1 MHLSYLLLGSNLGN
15 RAEYLANAR
24 NLIELFVGDIK
35 RASAIYE
42 TLPWGVSEQPNF
54 YNQAI
59 AVATQLSAEELLLNL
74 LQIEEKLGRE
84 RSQKWQ
90 ARKIDL
96 DILYY
101 QQDII
106 SQTQLTVPHPQ
117 IEHRR
122 FTLVPLVE
130 IAPDYVHPVLQQSN
144 AQLLAKCQDTLEV
157 KKITEI

>member
-15 RAEYLANAR
+15 RSEQLENAR

-35 RASAIYE
+35 LSSAIYE

-54 YNQAI
+54 YNQVV
-59 AVATQLSAEELLLNL
+59 AVVTELSAEELLLNL
-74 LQIEEKLGRE
+74 LQIEDKLGRE

-101 QQDII
+101 EQTII
-106 SQTQLTVPHPQ
+106 NQAQLTIPHPQ
-117 IEHRR
+117 IAHRR

-130 IAPDYVHPVLQQSN
+130 IAPDYIHPLLQQSN
-144 AQLLAKCQDTLEV
+144 AQLLAQCQDTLEV
-157 KKITEI
+157 RKIS